1 MKRNGAGSRHVADGV
16 PFSVAAGQRLGMV
29 LCFMMLWTSA
39 RAAEP
44 KLTPFFAKHCV
55 ECHDTDTKKGNLDL
69 TSLPPAA
76 SGTESF
82 ARWVK
87 VHDRIQSGEMPPK
100 KKARPAPAEAQV
112 VTRSLAETLVAT
124 ERARLANEP
133 RTGVRRLTRAEYE
146 STARDLFAMPGIRL
160 QDLLPADGSAH
171 GFDKNSDALDI
182 SHVNLA
188 KYVESAEHMLN
199 VAIATQPEAP
209 KAEAVR
215 LSLAG
220 TYAGD
225 LMLMGGDAVL
235 LRDKK
240 HDPVVP
246 PAGVYAHVGMGQHE
260 QLGLFSRLS
269 SVGVFRHEDESWNP
283 YFQHF
288 ATLHPGRYKVRASFW
303 SMTWDQ
309 GKILPSR
316 GVEAARLSIVQFNE
330 NGRGGGHPS
339 SVLGY
344 YAAPS
349 IDSQVHELDVWLNFK
364 ESFGFNTA
372 SLAPVVLYRVGTWGQ
387 KDRTMGFTG
396 PCIVNDWIE
405 VEGPL
410 HDVWPPRSHRLLFGE
425 LPLTEFKAA
434 DQKGIRPPARKPL
447 RQEII
452 GAKNRPEP
460 VPGLW
465 TPQSTQPLVDADR
478 LLASFLP
485 KAFRRPVDAGVRK
498 AYVAKVEERLKAGDC
513 FETAM
518 RWAYRAALCSPD
530 FLYLVEASKGDTLVP
545 QSQAKATAPTKPGAR
560 EKRVSLVDHA
570 LAARLSYFLWNSMP
584 DDTLLAL
591 AAKEALHEPK
601 VLREQVER
609 LLKDAKSQRFVEDF
623 LGQWL
628 KLRAITANDP
638 DKKLYPEFSPYL
650 QDSMIA
656 ETRAYFRELLER
668 NLSSS
673 HLVKSDFAMLNEKLA
688 KHYGIPG
695 VSGPEIRRVAL
706 PPSSPRGGF
715 LTQAAILKITAN
727 GTTTSPVP
735 RGAFVMARLLGQEPE
750 PPPANVAA
758 VEPDVRGAT
767 TIRDQL
773 AKHRDNASC
782 AACHAKMDPPGFALE
797 SFDVIGGFRERYRSI
812 GEGEP
817 APRGNI
823 DPRIGISFKLGLKV
837 DASGEL
843 ADGRKFADITEF
855 QTLLASAQRPLL
867 LNLAQQLTIYS
878 TGRPLAFSDRAA
890 LHELIT
896 RVEQQ
901 GGGIRTL
908 IHELVQSRLFQTR

>member
-1 MKRNGAGSRHVADGV
+1 MTSLSLRRLFLCGVLWADLT
-16 PFSVAAGQRLGMV
+16 ATA
-29 LCFMMLWTSA
+29 TT
-39 RAAEP
+39 AEFKP
-44 KLTPFFAKHCV
+44 ASFFAQHCT
-55 ECHDTDTKKGNLDL
+55 ECHDAETKKGNLDL
-69 TSLPPAA
+69 TSLRPDFAEA
-76 SGTESF
+76 ENF

-87 VHDRIQSGEMPPK
+87 VHDRIESGEMPPP
-100 KKARPAPAEAQV
+100 KKARPKPTEVQA
-112 VTRSLAETLVAT
+112 VTKSLTATLVAA
-124 ERARLANEP
+124 EKARLANGP

-146 STARDLFAMPGIRL
+146 STVRDLFAMPGIRL
-160 QDLLPADGSAH
+160 QDFLPADGSAH

-188 KYVESAEHMLN
+188 KYVEAADHTLN

-209 KAEAVR
+209 KAETVR

-225 LMLMGGDAVL
+225 LMLMQGDAVL
-235 LRDKK
+235 LRDKR
-240 HDPVVP
+240 HDQVVP

-260 QLGLFSRLS
+260 QLGLFSRMS

-283 YFQHF
+283 YYQHF
-288 ATLHPGRYKVRASFW
+288 AALYPGRYKVRASFW

-309 GKILPSR
+309 GKILPAR

-349 IDSQVHELDVWLNFK
+349 IDSQVHNLDVWLNFK

-396 PCIVNDWIE
+396 PCIVNDWVE

-425 LPLTEFKAA
+425 MPLTEFKAA
-434 DQKGIRPPARKPL
+434 EQKNIRPPTRKPL

-460 VPGLW
+460 LAGVW

-485 KAFRRPVDAGVRK
+485 KAFRRPVESSVRK
-498 AYVAKVEERLKAGDC
+498 EYVAKVEERLKAGDC

-518 RWAYRAALCSPD
+518 RWAYRAALCAPD
-530 FLYLVEASKGDTLVP
+530 FLYLVENGAASKAD
-545 QSQAKATAPTKPGAR
+545 
-560 EKRVSLVDHA
+560 DHT

-591 AAKEALHEPK
+591 AAKGTLHEPK
-601 VLREQVER
+601 ILREQVER
-609 LLKDAKSQRFVEDF
+609 LLKDKKSDRFVEDF

-628 KLRAITANDP
+628 KLRAIAANDP
-638 DKKLYPEFSPYL
+638 DKKLYPEFNPYL
-650 QDSMIA
+650 QDSMVA
-656 ETRAYFRELLER
+656 ETRAYFRELLEK
-668 NLSSS
+668 NLSAK

-688 KHYGIPG
+688 THYGIKG
-695 VSGPEIRRVAL
+695 VSGPEIRRVKL
-706 PPSSPRGGF
+706 SPGSPRGGF

-750 PPPANVAA
+750 PPPPNVAA
-758 VEPDVRGAT
+758 VEPDVRGTT

-782 AACHAKMDPPGFALE
+782 ASCHAKIDPPGFALE
-797 SFDVIGGFRERYRSI
+797 SFDVIGGAREHYRSI
-812 GEGEP
+812 GDGDP
-817 APRGNI
+817 APRGSI
-823 DPRIGISFKLGLKV
+823 DPRIGISFKLGPKV

-843 ADGRKFADITEF
+843 ADGRKFADIAEF
-855 QTLLASAQRPLL
+855 QTLLASSPRPLL
-867 LNLAQQLTIYS
+867 MNLAQQLTIYS

-890 LHELIT
+890 LNELVART
-896 RVEQQ
+896 EKQ

-908 IHELVQSRLFQTR
+908 LHELVQSELFQNR

>member
-1 MKRNGAGSRHVADGV
+1 MNHAVSLTLILGLACHAGGEPAM
-16 PFSVAAGQRLGMV
+16 PKSVAV
-29 LCFMMLWTSA
+29 
-39 RAAEP
+39 
-44 KLTPFFAKHCV
+44 FFTKHCT
-55 ECHDTDTKKGNLDL
+55 ECHDKDSKKGNLDL
-69 TSLPPAA
+69 GVLKPDFADA
-76 SGTESF
+76 ENF

-87 VHDRIQSGEMPPK
+87 VHDRIALGEMPPK
-100 KKARPAPAEAQV
+100 KQARPTLAELQA
-112 VTRSLAETLVAT
+112 VTKSLAATLVVA
-124 ERARLANEP
+124 ERARLAGEP

-146 STARDLFAMPGIRL
+146 NTVRDLFAMPGIRL
-160 QDLLPADGSAH
+160 QDFLPADGSAH

-188 KYVESAEHMLN
+188 KYVEAADHVLN

-209 KAEAVR
+209 KAETGR

-235 LRDKK
+235 LREKQ

-246 PAGVYAHVGMGQHE
+246 PTGVYAHVGMGQHE
-260 QLGLFSRLS
+260 QLGLFSRMS

-288 ATLHPGRYKVRASFW
+288 ATLYPGRYKVRASFW

-339 SVLGY
+339 TVLGY

-349 IDSQVHELDVWLNFK
+349 IESKVHELDVWLNYK

-425 LPLTEFKAA
+425 LPLAEFKAA
-434 DQKGIRPPARKPL
+434 ENKDVRPPARKPL

-452 GAKNRPEP
+452 GAKNRPET
-460 VPGLW
+460 VAGLW
-465 TPQSTQPLVDADR
+465 TPQSTQPRVDADR

-485 KAFRRPVDAGVRK
+485 KAFRRPVEAAVRK
-498 AYVAKVEERLKAGDC
+498 DYVAKVEERLKAGDC
-513 FETAM
+513 FESAM

-530 FLYLVEASKGDTLVP
+530 FLYHVAGGPTSKTDDYT
-545 QSQAKATAPTKPGAR
+545 
-560 EKRVSLVDHA
+560 
-570 LAARLSYFLWNSMP
+570 LAARLSYFLWNSQP
-584 DDTLLAL
+584 DEVLLTF
-591 AAKEALHEPK
+591 AAKGTLHEPQ
-601 VLREQVER
+601 VLREQTER
-609 LLKDAKSQRFVEDF
+609 LLKDKKSERFIEDF

-628 KLRAITANDP
+628 KLRVIAANDP
-638 DKKLYPEFSPYL
+638 DKKLYPEFNPYL
-650 QDSMIA
+650 QDSMVA

-668 NLSSS
+668 NLPAS
-673 HLVKSDFAMLNEKLA
+673 HFVKSDFAMLNEKLA
-688 KHYGIPG
+688 THYGIKG

-706 PPSSPRGGF
+706 PPGSPRGGF

-758 VEPDVRGAT
+758 VEPDVRGTT
-767 TIRDQL
+767 TIREQL

-782 AACHAKMDPPGFALE
+782 ATCHAKIDPPGFALE
-797 SFDVIGGFRERYRSI
+797 AFDVIGGQRDHYRSI
-812 GEGEP
+812 GDGDP
-817 APRGNI
+817 APRGSI
-823 DPRIGISFKLGLKV
+823 DPRIGISFKLGPKV

-843 ADGRKFADITEF
+843 ADGRKFADIADF
-855 QTLLASAQRPLL
+855 QNLLATAPRPLL
-867 LNLAQQLTIYS
+867 KNLAQQLAIYS
-878 TGRPLAFSDRAA
+878 TGRPLAFSDRA
-890 LHELIT
+890 LLDELVT
-896 RVEQQ
+896 RVEKQ

-908 IHELVQSRLFQTR
+908 IHELAQSQLFQTH

>member
-1 MKRNGAGSRHVADGV
+1 MKHPSLFLLAVLWLIAVQSNI
-16 PFSVAAGQRLGMV
+16 AAPALP
-29 LCFMMLWTSA
+29 
-39 RAAEP
+39 EP
-44 KLTPFFAKHCV
+44 SGTFFKKHCT
-55 ECHDTDTKKGNLDL
+55 ECHDADTKKGSLDL
-69 TSLPPAA
+69 TSLPPATSSA
-76 SGTESF
+76 ENF

-87 VHDRIQSGEMPPK
+87 IHDRIESGEMPPK
-100 KKARPAPAEAQV
+100 KKARPAPAEALA
-112 VTRSLAETLVAT
+112 VTRALAATLVAA
-124 ERARLANEP
+124 ERTRLASEP

-146 STARDLFAMPGIRL
+146 STVRDLFAMPGIRL
-160 QDLLPADGSAH
+160 QDLLPTDGSAH

-188 KYVESAEHMLN
+188 KYVEAADAVLN
-199 VAIATQPEAP
+199 VAVATQPTAP
-209 KAEAVR
+209 KAETVR

-260 QLGLFSRLS
+260 QLGLFSRMS
-269 SVGVFRHEDESWNP
+269 SVGVFRHEDESWNA

-349 IDSQVHELDVWLNFK
+349 IESQVHELDVWLNYK

-396 PCIVNDWIE
+396 PCIVNDWVE

-434 DQKGIRPPARKPL
+434 EHKDVRPPARKPL

-460 VPGLW
+460 VAGLW
-465 TPQSTQPLVDADR
+465 TPQSAQPLVDADR
-478 LLASFLP
+478 LLAGFLP
-485 KAFRRPVDAGVRK
+485 KAFRRPVEVAVRK
-498 AYVAKVEERLKAGDC
+498 DYVAKVAERLKAGDC
-513 FETAM
+513 FESAM

-530 FLYLVEASKGDTLVP
+530 FLYLVESGAASKAD
-545 QSQAKATAPTKPGAR
+545 
-560 EKRVSLVDHA
+560 DHA
-570 LAARLSYFLWNSMP
+570 LAARLSYFLWNSQP
-584 DDTLLAL
+584 DDALLAL
-591 AAKEALHEPK
+591 AAKGTLTEPK

-609 LLKDAKSQRFVEDF
+609 LLKDKKSERFVEDF

-628 KLRAITANDP
+628 KLRAIAANDP
-638 DKKLYPEFSPYL
+638 DKKLYPEFNPYL
-650 QDSMIA
+650 QDSMVA
-656 ETRAYFRELLER
+656 ETRAYFRELLEK
-668 NLSSS
+668 NLSAK

-688 KHYGIPG
+688 THYGIKG
-695 VSGPEIRRVAL
+695 VSGPAMRRVPL
-706 PPSSPRGGF
+706 PPGSPRGGF

-750 PPPANVAA
+750 PPPPNTAA

-767 TIRDQL
+767 TIREQL
-773 AKHRDNASC
+773 DKHRDNASC
-782 AACHAKMDPPGFALE
+782 NACHAKLDPPGFALE
-797 SFDVIGGFRERYRSI
+797 AFDVIGGQRERYRSI
-812 GEGEP
+812 GDGDP
-817 APRGNI
+817 APRGSI
-823 DPRIGISFKLGLKV
+823 DPRIGINFKLGPKV

-843 ADGRKFADITEF
+843 ADGRRFADIGEF
-855 QTLLASAQRPLL
+855 QTLLASAPRPLL
-867 LNLAQQLTIYS
+867 VNLAQQLTIYS
-878 TGRPLAFSDRAA
+878 TGRPLAFTDRAS
-890 LHELIT
+890 LNELVT
-896 RVEQQ
+896 RVEKQ

-908 IHELVQSRLFQTR
+908 IHELVQSSLFQVR

>member
-1 MKRNGAGSRHVADGV
+1 VKLTERTMTDNILSCFVFCRVLLLGAM
-16 PFSVAAGQRLGMV
+16 PLG
-29 LCFMMLWTSA
+29 TASH
-39 RAAEP
+39 AAE
-44 KLTPFFAKHCV
+44 LAPFLARHCV
-55 ECHDTDTKKGNLDL
+55 ECHDADTKKGNLDL
-69 TSLPPAA
+69 KSLPPATQGA
-76 SGTESF
+76 DAF

-87 VHDRIQSGEMPPK
+87 VHDRIASGEMPPK
-100 KKARPAPAEAQV
+100 KKARPAAVEAQS
-112 VTRSLAETLVAT
+112 VTRTLAATLTAA
-124 ERARLANEP
+124 ERARLAGEP
-133 RTGVRRLTRAEYE
+133 RTGLRRLTRAEYE
-146 STARDLFAMPGIRL
+146 NTVRDLFAMPGIRL
-160 QDLLPADGSAH
+160 QDFLPADGSAH
-171 GFDKNSDALDI
+171 GFDKNSDALDL

-188 KYVESAEHMLN
+188 KYVEAADHTLN

-209 KAEAVR
+209 KAETFR

-220 TYAGD
+220 TYSGN
-225 LMLMGGDAVL
+225 LMLMSGDAVL
-235 LRDKK
+235 LRDKQ

-246 PAGVYAHVGMGQHE
+246 PAGVYAHVGQGPHE
-260 QLGLFSRLS
+260 QLGLFSRMS

-288 ATLHPGRYKVRASFW
+288 AALHPGRYRVRASFW
-303 SMTWDQ
+303 SMTWDK
-309 GKILPSR
+309 GKILPAR

-349 IDSQVHELDVWLNFK
+349 IDARVHELDVWLNYK

-396 PCIVNDWIE
+396 PCIVNDWVE

-410 HDVWPPRSHRLLFGE
+410 HEVWPPRSHRLLFGE
-425 LPLTEFKAA
+425 LPLAEFKAA
-434 DQKGIRPPARKPL
+434 EQKDVRPPARKLL

-460 VPGLW
+460 VAGLW
-465 TPQSTQPLVDADR
+465 TVQSTNALADADR
-478 LLASFLP
+478 LLAGFLP
-485 KAFRRPVDAGVRK
+485 KAFRRPVAADVR
-498 AYVAKVEERLKAGDC
+498 AHYVAKVGERLKAGDC

-530 FLYLVEASKGDTLVP
+530 FLYLVEDREGDILVP
-545 QSQAKATAPTKPGAR
+545 QSVATQQASAQPGIGD
-560 EKRVSLVDHA
+560 KSLRVTDHA
-570 LAARLSYFLWNSMP
+570 LAARLAYFLWNSQP
-584 DDTLLAL
+584 DDTLLTL
-591 AAKEALHEPK
+591 AAKGALHEPK
-601 VLREQVER
+601 NLRDQVER
-609 LLKDAKSQRFVEDF
+609 LLQDAKSQRFIEDF

-628 KLRAITANDP
+628 KLRQLAATDP

-650 QDSMIA
+650 QDSMRA
-656 ETRAYFRELLER
+656 ETFAFFRELLDR
-668 NLSSS
+668 NLDTR

-688 KHYGIPG
+688 MHYGIKG
-695 VSGPEIRRVAL
+695 VSGPEIRRVKL
-706 PPSSPRGGF
+706 PSNSPRGGF

-758 VEPDVRGAT
+758 VEPDVRGTT
-767 TIRDQL
+767 TIREQL
-773 AKHRDNASC
+773 AKHRDDASC
-782 AACHAKMDPPGFALE
+782 AACHAKIDPPGFALE
-797 SFDVIGGFRERYRSI
+797 TFDVIGGQRDNYRSI
-812 GEGEP
+812 GDGEP

-823 DPRIGISFKLGLKV
+823 DPRIGITFKVGPKV

-855 QTLLASAQRPLL
+855 QTLLAATPRPLL
-867 LNLAQQLTIYS
+867 HNLARQLTIYS
-878 TGRPLAFSDRAA
+878 TGRPIAFSDRAA
-890 LHELIT
+890 LDELVT
-896 RVEQQ
+896 RVDKQ

-908 IHELVQSRLFQTR
+908 IHELVQSPLFQTR

>member
-1 MKRNGAGSRHVADGV
+1 MRNSHCADEPG
-16 PFSVAAGQRLGMV
+16 FSPNVRAVSGLVWLVCITTCAS
-29 LCFMMLWTSA
+29 F
-39 RAAEP
+39 AAEVQP
-44 KLTPFFAKHCV
+44 VQFFTKHCI
-55 ECHDTDTKKGNLDL
+55 ECHDAETKKGNLDL
-69 TSLPPAA
+69 TLLPPATA
-76 SGTESF
+76 SAENF

-100 KKARPAPAEAQV
+100 KQARPTPAEVLA
-112 VTRSLAETLVAT
+112 VTRALGETLVAA
-124 ERARLANEP
+124 ERARLAGAP

-146 STARDLFAMPGIRL
+146 NTMRDLFALPGLRL
-160 QDLLPADGSAH
+160 QELLPADGSAH
-171 GFDKNSDALDI
+171 GFDKNSDALDL

-188 KYVESAEHMLN
+188 KYVEAADHALN

-209 KAEAVR
+209 KAETVR

-225 LMLMGGDAVL
+225 LMLMAGDAVL

-240 HDPVVP
+240 HDPMVP
-246 PAGVYAHVGMGQHE
+246 PAGVYAHVGQGQHE

-269 SVGVFRHEDESWNP
+269 SVGVFRHEDESWNA

-288 ATLHPGRYKVRASFW
+288 AALHPGRYKVRASFW

-309 GKILPSR
+309 GKILPAR

-339 SVLGY
+339 TVLGY

-349 IDSQVHELDVWLNFK
+349 IESQVHELDVWLNYK

-396 PCIVNDWIE
+396 PCIVNDWLE

-425 LPLTEFKAA
+425 IPLTEFKAA
-434 DQKGIRPPARKPL
+434 EHKDVRPPVRKPL

-452 GAKNRPEP
+452 GAQNRPEP
-460 VPGLW
+460 VAGVW
-465 TPQSTQPLVDADR
+465 TPPSAQPLVDADR
-478 LLASFLP
+478 LLAGFLP
-485 KAFRRPVDAGVRK
+485 KAFRRPVAAEVRK
-498 AYVAKVEERLKAGDC
+498 EYVAKVGERLKAGDC
-513 FETAM
+513 FESAM

-530 FLYLVEASKGDTLVP
+530 FLYLIEDWVGDSKKTAASP
-545 QSQAKATAPTKPGAR
+545 FN
-560 EKRVSLVDHA
+560 DHA
-570 LAARLSYFLWNSMP
+570 RAARLSYFLWNSLP

-591 AAKEALHEPK
+591 AAKGTLREPK
-601 VLREQVER
+601 VLREQAER
-609 LLKDAKSQRFVEDF
+609 LLQDKKSGRFSEDF

-628 KLRAITANDP
+628 KLRAIAANDP
-638 DKKLYPEFSPYL
+638 DKKLYPEFNPYL
-650 QDSMIA
+650 QDSMVA
-656 ETRAYFRELLER
+656 ETRAYFRELLEK
-668 NLSSS
+668 NLSAS

-688 KHYGIPG
+688 THYGIPG

-706 PPSSPRGGF
+706 PPGSPRGGF

-758 VEPDVRGAT
+758 VEPDVRGTT

-773 AKHRDNASC
+773 AKHRDNATC
-782 AACHAKMDPPGFALE
+782 ATCHAKIDPPGFALE
-797 SFDVIGGFRERYRSI
+797 AFDVIGGQRDRYRSI
-812 GEGEP
+812 GDGDP
-817 APRGNI
+817 APRGSI
-823 DPRIGISFKLGLKV
+823 DPRIGISFKLGPKV
-837 DASGEL
+837 DASGEM
-843 ADGRKFADITEF
+843 ADGRKFADVAGF
-855 QTLLASAQRPLL
+855 QNLLAAAPRPLL
-867 LNLAQQLTIYS
+867 KNLAQQLTIYS

-890 LHELIT
+890 LDEVVA

-908 IHELVQSRLFQTR
+908 VHEIVQSALFQTP

>member
-1 MKRNGAGSRHVADGV
+1 MNPILLLVALIGAFAFAAPAATD
-16 PFSVAAGQRLGMV
+16 PSV
-29 LCFMMLWTSA
+29 F
-39 RAAEP
+39 
-44 KLTPFFAKHCV
+44 LTKHCT
-55 ECHDTDTKKGNLDL
+55 ECHDKDSKKGSLDL
-69 TSLPPAA
+69 TSLPPATSSA
-76 SGTESF
+76 ESF

-87 VHDRIQSGEMPPK
+87 IHDRIESGEMPPK
-100 KKARPAPAEAQV
+100 KKARPAPAEVLA
-112 VTRSLAETLVAT
+112 VTRALAATLVAA
-124 ERARLANEP
+124 ERTRLASEP

-146 STARDLFAMPGIRL
+146 STVRDLFAMPGIRL
-160 QDLLPADGSAH
+160 QDLLPTDGSAH

-188 KYVESAEHMLN
+188 KYVEAAEHTLN
-199 VAIATQPEAP
+199 VAIATQPAAP
-209 KAEAVR
+209 QPETVR

-220 TYAGD
+220 TYSGD
-225 LMLMGGDAVL
+225 LMLMSGDAVL

-240 HDPVVP
+240 HDPIVP
-246 PAGVYAHVGMGQHE
+246 PAGAYAHVGQGPHE
-260 QLGLFSRLS
+260 QLGLFSRMS

-309 GKILPSR
+309 GKILPAR
-316 GVEAARLSIVQFNE
+316 GVEAARLSVVQFNE

-349 IDSQVHELDVWLNFK
+349 IESQVHHLDVWLNYK

-396 PCIVNDWIE
+396 PCIVNDWVE

-425 LPLTEFKAA
+425 IPLTEFKAA
-434 DQKGIRPPARKPL
+434 EQKDVRPPTRKPL

-452 GAKNRPEP
+452 GTKNRPEP
-460 VPGLW
+460 VVGVW
-465 TPQSTQPLVDADR
+465 TPQSTNVLADADK

-485 KAFRRPVDAGVRK
+485 KAFRRPVDAIVRK
-498 AYVAKVEERLKAGDC
+498 EYVAKVEERLKAGDC

-530 FLYLVEASKGDTLVP
+530 FLYHVEPSVKLD
-545 QSQAKATAPTKPGAR
+545 
-560 EKRVSLVDHA
+560 DFA
-570 LAARLSYFLWNSMP
+570 LASRLAYFFWNSMP
-584 DDTLLAL
+584 DETLLAL
-591 AAKEALHEPK
+591 AAKGTLREPK
-601 VLREQVER
+601 ILREQVER
-609 LLKDAKSQRFVEDF
+609 LLKDARSQRFVEDF

-628 KLRAITANDP
+628 KLRAIAANDP
-638 DKKLYPEFSPYL
+638 DKKLYPEFNPYL
-650 QDSMIA
+650 QDSMVA
-656 ETRAYFRELLER
+656 ETRAYFRELLEK
-668 NLSSS
+668 NLSAS

-688 KHYGIPG
+688 THYGIKG
-695 VSGPEIRRVAL
+695 VSGPEIRRVKL
-706 PPSSPRGGF
+706 PPGSPRGGF

-735 RGAFVMARLLGQEPE
+735 RGAFVMARLLGEEPE

-773 AKHRDNASC
+773 EKHRDNASC

-797 SFDVIGGFRERYRSI
+797 SFDVIGGQRERYRSI
-812 GEGEP
+812 GDGDP
-817 APRGNI
+817 APRGSI
-823 DPRIGISFKLGLKV
+823 DPRIGISFKLGPKV

-843 ADGRKFADITEF
+843 PDGRKFADIAEF
-855 QTLLASAQRPLL
+855 QTLLAATPRPLL
-867 LNLAQQLTIYS
+867 LNLAQQMSIYS

-890 LHELIT
+890 LNELVART
-896 RVEQQ
+896 EKQ

-908 IHELVQSRLFQTR
+908 IHELTQSRLFQTR